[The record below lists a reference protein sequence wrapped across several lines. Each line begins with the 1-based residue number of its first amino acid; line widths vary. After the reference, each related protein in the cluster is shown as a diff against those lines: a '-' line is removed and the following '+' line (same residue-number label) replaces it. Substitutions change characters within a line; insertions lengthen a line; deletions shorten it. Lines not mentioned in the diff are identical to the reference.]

1 MKKQFSVK
9 VIDYLQKLLLQ
20 LIDLQFDAF
29 LLGSSIV
36 ESIIILRAS
45 LPISIMSELCKLALS
60 RMKQNKSNFRSRIA
74 DVHLYEMT
82 RIDISKIEPNINS
95 FRKQRQTQL
104 NIMNVSS
111 GHVIVVFSFVLFTV
125 E

>member
-60 RMKQNKSNFRSRIA
+60 RMKQNKSNFHLRIT